1 MFNFLKICGMGLLA
15 VLLSPLWIGLLAIV
29 AVFGLFL
36 FIFMLIRM
44 LYLDLRNFFVKDKS
58 KVKDPFGDLSEDLEV
73 KRLLKAQEA
82 VVLSQQAQVTIPT
95 SVSSEHPIVIEEQ
108 NAPYI
113 ENTVP
118 FVPVEEKKE
127 EIEMEE
133 EEKEKDKSDFIEQQD
148 EPFSSSEEG
157 DEQ

>member
-15 VLLSPLWIGLLAIV
+15 VLLSPLWIALLAI
-29 AVFGLFL
+29 ATVFGLLL

-44 LYLDLRNFFVKDKS
+44 LYLDLHNFFVKDKS
-58 KVKDPFGDLSEDLEV
+58 KIKDPFGDLPEDLEV

-82 VVLSQQAQVTIPT
+82 VVLSQASIPT
-95 SVSSEHPIVIEEQ
+95 SVPTEQTIVIEEEEK

-113 ENTVP
+113 ENTDS
-118 FVPVEEKKE
+118 FVSVEEKKE
-127 EIEMEE
+127 EVEKEE
-133 EEKEKDKSDFIEQQD
+133 ENFIEQQ
-148 EPFSSSEEG
+148 ENTFSSTEEG

>member
-15 VLLSPLWIGLLAIV
+15 VLLSPLWIALLAIA
-29 AVFGLFL
+29 AVFGLLL

-44 LYLDLRNFFVKDKS
+44 LYLDLHNFFVKDKS
-58 KVKDPFGDLSEDLEV
+58 KIKDPFGDLPEDLEV

-82 VVLSQQAQVTIPT
+82 VVLSQASIPT
-95 SVSSEHPIVIEEQ
+95 SVPTEQTIVIEEEEEK

-113 ENTVP
+113 ENTDS

-127 EIEMEE
+127 EVEKEE
-133 EEKEKDKSDFIEQQD
+133 ENFIEQQ
-148 EPFSSSEEG
+148 ENTFSSTEEG

>member
-44 LYLDLRNFFVKDKS
+44 LYLDLHNFFVKDKS
-58 KVKDPFGDLSEDLEV
+58 KVKDPFGDLPEDLEV

-82 VVLSQQAQVTIPT
+82 VVLSQQAQATIPT
-95 SVSSEHPIVIEEQ
+95 SIPNEQPIVIEEQ
-108 NAPYI
+108 NASYI
-113 ENTVP
+113 ENSVP

-127 EIEMEE
+127 ELEEVE
-133 EEKEKDKSDFIEQQD
+133 EEKEESDFIEEQ
-148 EPFSSSEEG
+148 EEESFSSIEEG
-157 DEQ
+157 DE